1 MILPRSAL
9 QKVLARKLPRRRFY
23 GDGLL
28 GGLLLLLVIVPA
40 LLSPWLPLPDPL
52 TNDLAAAFSSPG
64 THTASGIHLLG
75 TDQLGRDLLSRILA
89 GTRLSL
95 MVVLLAALIAAVTG
109 SLLGM
114 LAGYVGG
121 WLDALIMRLMDIQ
134 LAVPFILLILLV
146 MALFG
151 ATLSNIIIIMGV
163 TSWAIY
169 ARVARAKTLE
179 IRELEYIESVRAMG
193 FSTARI
199 LLRHVLPNLLTPL
212 IVLLTLD
219 IPRLIVLEA
228 SIGFLGMGIQ
238 PPTPTL
244 GDLIGEGRSYM
255 LLAQWLVLYPG
266 LVIAA
271 LVIGCNLLGDNLL
284 RKTHTRLE

>member
-1 MILPRSAL
+1 MIAPGSAL
-9 QKVLARKLPRRRFY
+9 KRKPRRHFY
-23 GDGLL
+23 GDGII
-28 GGLLLLLVIVPA
+28 GGLLLTIAIAAAA
-40 LLSPWLPLPDPL
+40 LFPWLPLPDPL
-52 TNDLAAAFSSPG
+52 ANNLADVFMPPG
-64 THTASGIHLLG
+64 SHTDSGMHWLG
-75 TDQLGRDLLSRILA
+75 TDQLGRDMLSRILS

-95 MVVLLAALIAAVTG
+95 FVVLMAAAIAAVIG

-121 WLDALIMRLMDIQ
+121 WLDAVIMRLMDIQ

-151 ATLSNIIIIMGV
+151 TSLSNIIIIMGV
-163 TSWAIY
+163 SSWAIY

-193 FSTARI
+193 FSTPRI
-199 LLRHVLPNLLTPL
+199 LLRHVLPNLATPL

-244 GDLIGEGRSYM
+244 GNLVGEGRSYM

-266 LVIAA
+266 LAVAA
-271 LVIGCNLLGDNLL
+271 LVVGCNLLGDSLL
-284 RKTHTRLE
+284 RKTRTRLD

>member
-1 MILPRSAL
+1 MISLRSVL
-9 QKVLARKLPRRRFY
+9 QRKPRRRFY
-23 GDGLL
+23 GDGIL
-28 GGLLLLLVIVPA
+28 GGLLLLLVIIPA
-40 LLSPWLPLPDPL
+40 LLAPWLPLPDPL
-52 TNDLAAAFSSPG
+52 KNDLAAAFSAPG
-64 THTASGIHLLG
+64 GQHLLG

-95 MVVLLAALIAAVTG
+95 MVVLLAAVIAAVIG
-109 SLLGM
+109 SVLGM
-114 LAGYVGG
+114 IAGYTGG

-151 ATLSNIIIIMGV
+151 ASLTNIILIMGV

-179 IRELEYIESVRAMG
+179 IRELEYIESVKAMG
-193 FSTARI
+193 FSTPRI
-199 LLRHVLPNLLTPL
+199 LLRHVLPNLMTPL

-244 GDLIGEGRSYM
+244 GNLIGEGRSYM

-271 LVIGCNLLGDNLL
+271 LVIGCNLLGDSLL
-284 RKTHTRLE
+284 RKTHTRLD

>member
-9 QKVLARKLPRRRFY
+9 QKVLARKLPRHRFY

-40 LLSPWLPLPDPL
+40 LLSPWLPLPNPL

-64 THTASGIHLLG
+64 THTASSIHLLG

-114 LAGYVGG
+114 IAGYVGG

-212 IVLLTLD
+212 VVLLTLD

-244 GDLIGEGRSYM
+244 GNLIGEGRSYM

-271 LVIGCNLLGDNLL
+271 LVIGCNLLGDSLL

>member
-1 MILPRSAL
+1 MISLRSVL
-9 QKVLARKLPRRRFY
+9 QRKPRRRLY
-23 GDGLL
+23 GDGIL
-28 GGLLLLLVIVPA
+28 GGLLLLLVIIPA
-40 LLSPWLPLPDPL
+40 LLAPWLPLPDPL
-52 TNDLAAAFSSPG
+52 KNDLAAAFSAPG
-64 THTASGIHLLG
+64 GQHLLG

-95 MVVLLAALIAAVTG
+95 MVVLLAAVIAAVIG
-109 SLLGM
+109 SVLGM
-114 LAGYVGG
+114 IAGYTGG

-151 ATLSNIIIIMGV
+151 ASLTNIILIMGV

-179 IRELEYIESVRAMG
+179 IRELEYIESVKAMG
-193 FSTARI
+193 FSTPRI
-199 LLRHVLPNLLTPL
+199 LLRHVLPNLMTPL

-244 GDLIGEGRSYM
+244 GNLIGEGRSYM

-271 LVIGCNLLGDNLL
+271 LVIGCNLLGDSLL
-284 RKTHTRLE
+284 RKTHTRLD

>member
-1 MILPRSAL
+1 MISLRSAL
-9 QKVLARKLPRRRFY
+9 QRKPRRRFY
-23 GDGLL
+23 GDGIL
-28 GGLLLLLVIVPA
+28 GGLLLLLVIIPA
-40 LLSPWLPLPDPL
+40 LLAPWLPLPDPL
-52 TNDLAAAFSSPG
+52 KNDLAAAFSAPG
-64 THTASGIHLLG
+64 GQHLLG

-95 MVVLLAALIAAVTG
+95 MVVLLAAVIAAVIG
-109 SLLGM
+109 SVLGM
-114 LAGYVGG
+114 IAGYVGG

-151 ATLSNIIIIMGV
+151 ASLTNIILIMGV

-179 IRELEYIESVRAMG
+179 IRELEYIESVKAMG
-193 FSTARI
+193 FSTPRI
-199 LLRHVLPNLLTPL
+199 LLRHVLPNLMTPL

-244 GDLIGEGRSYM
+244 GNLIGEGRSYM

-271 LVIGCNLLGDNLL
+271 LVIGCNLLGDSLL
-284 RKTHTRLE
+284 RKTHTRLD

>member
-1 MILPRSAL
+1 MISLRTTL
-9 QKVLARKLPRRRFY
+9 QRKSRRRFY

-40 LLSPWLPLPDPL
+40 LLAPWLPVPDPL

-64 THTASGIHLLG
+64 GHHLLG
-75 TDQLGRDLLSRILA
+75 TDQLGRDLLSRILS

-95 MVVLLAALIAAVTG
+95 MVVLLAAVIAAVTG
-109 SLLGM
+109 SALGM
-114 LAGYVGG
+114 IAGYTGG

-151 ATLSNIIIIMGV
+151 ASLTNIIVIMGV

-179 IRELEYIESVRAMG
+179 IRELEFIESVKAMG
-193 FSTARI
+193 FSTPRI
-199 LLRHVLPNLLTPL
+199 LLRHVLPSLMTPL

-244 GDLIGEGRSYM
+244 GNLIGEGRSYM

-271 LVIGCNLLGDNLL
+271 LVIGCNLLGDSLL
-284 RKTHTRLE
+284 RKTHTRLD

>member
-1 MILPRSAL
+1 MISPLS
-9 QKVLARKLPRRRFY
+9 VLRRKPRRRLY
-23 GDGLL
+23 GDGIL
-28 GGLLLLLVIVPA
+28 GGLLLALIILAA

-52 TNDLAAAFSSPG
+52 TNSLADTFLPPG
-64 THTASGIHLLG
+64 CHTASGMHWLG
-75 TDQLGRDLLSRILA
+75 TDQLGRDMLSRILA
-89 GTRLSL
+89 GSRLSL
-95 MVVLLAALIAAVTG
+95 FIVLMSASIAAVVG

-121 WLDALIMRLMDIQ
+121 WLDATLMRLMDIQ

-151 ATLSNIIIIMGV
+151 ASLSNIILIMGV

-179 IRELEYIESVRAMG
+179 IRELEYIEAVRAMG
-193 FSTARI
+193 FSTSRI
-199 LLRHVLPNLLTPL
+199 LLRHVLPNLATPL

-244 GDLIGEGRSYM
+244 GNLIGEGRSYM

-266 LVIAA
+266 LFIVA
-271 LVIGCNLLGDNLL
+271 LVVGCNLLGDSLL
-284 RKTHTRLE
+284 RRTQIRLD

>member
-1 MILPRSAL
+1 MISLRTTL
-9 QKVLARKLPRRRFY
+9 QRKSRRRFY

-40 LLSPWLPLPDPL
+40 LLAPWLPLPDPL

-64 THTASGIHLLG
+64 GHHLLG
-75 TDQLGRDLLSRILA
+75 TDQLGRDLLSRILS

-95 MVVLLAALIAAVTG
+95 MVVLLAAVIAAVTG
-109 SLLGM
+109 SALGM
-114 LAGYVGG
+114 IAGYTGG

-151 ATLSNIIIIMGV
+151 ASLNNIIVIMGV

-179 IRELEYIESVRAMG
+179 IRELEFIESVKAMG
-193 FSTARI
+193 FSTPRI
-199 LLRHVLPNLLTPL
+199 LLRHVLPNLMTPL

-244 GDLIGEGRSYM
+244 GNLIGEGRSYM

-271 LVIGCNLLGDNLL
+271 LVIGCNLLGDSLL
-284 RKTHTRLE
+284 RKTHTRLD

>member
-1 MILPRSAL
+1 MISLRSVL
-9 QKVLARKLPRRRFY
+9 QRKPRRRFY
-23 GDGLL
+23 GDGIL
-28 GGLLLLLVIVPA
+28 GGLLLLLVIIPA
-40 LLSPWLPLPDPL
+40 LLAPWLPLPDPL
-52 TNDLAAAFSSPG
+52 KNDLVAAFSAPDG
-64 THTASGIHLLG
+64 QHLLG

-95 MVVLLAALIAAVTG
+95 MVVLLAAVIAAVIG
-109 SLLGM
+109 SVLGM
-114 LAGYVGG
+114 IAGYTGG

-151 ATLSNIIIIMGV
+151 ASLTNIILIMGV

-179 IRELEYIESVRAMG
+179 IRELEYIESVKAMG
-193 FSTARI
+193 FSTPRI
-199 LLRHVLPNLLTPL
+199 LLRHVLPNLMTPL

-244 GDLIGEGRSYM
+244 GNLIGEGRSYM

-271 LVIGCNLLGDNLL
+271 LVIGCNLLGDSLL
-284 RKTHTRLE
+284 RKTHTRLD

>member
-1 MILPRSAL
+1 MIFPQRA
-9 QKVLARKLPRRRFY
+9 LARRPRRLIS
-23 GDGLL
+23 GDGAL
-28 GGLLLLLVIVPA
+28 GGLLLGIVILLA
-40 LLSPWLPLPDPL
+40 LVAPWLPLPDPL
-52 TNDLAAAFSSPG
+52 TNNLADIFLPPG
-64 THTASGIHLLG
+64 SETASGMHWLG

-95 MVVLLAALIAAVTG
+95 TVVLLAAAIAAVIGT
-109 SLLGM
+109 LLGM

-121 WLDALIMRLMDIQ
+121 WLDAVIMRLMDIQ

-151 ATLSNIIIIMGV
+151 TSLENIILIMGV

-179 IRELEYIESVRAMG
+179 IRELEYIEAVRAMG
-193 FSTARI
+193 FSTPRI
-199 LLRHVLPNLLTPL
+199 LLRHILPNLATPL

-244 GDLIGEGRSYM
+244 GNLIGEGRSYM
-255 LLAQWLVLYPG
+255 LLAEWLVLWPG
-266 LVIAA
+266 LIIAA
-271 LVIGCNLLGDNLL
+271 LVVGCNLLGDSLL
-284 RKTHTRLE
+284 RKTHTRLD

>member
-1 MILPRSAL
+1 MISLRSAL
-9 QKVLARKLPRRRFY
+9 QRKPRRRFY
-23 GDGLL
+23 GDGIL
-28 GGLLLLLVIVPA
+28 GGLLLLLVIIPA
-40 LLSPWLPLPDPL
+40 LLAPWLPLPDPL
-52 TNDLAAAFSSPG
+52 KNDLVAAFSAPG
-64 THTASGIHLLG
+64 GQHLLG
-75 TDQLGRDLLSRILA
+75 TDQLGRDLLSRILS

-95 MVVLLAALIAAVTG
+95 MVVLLAAAIAAVTG

-114 LAGYVGG
+114 IAGYAGG

-151 ATLSNIIIIMGV
+151 ASLTNIILIMGV

-179 IRELEYIESVRAMG
+179 IRELEYIESVKAMG
-193 FSTARI
+193 FSAPRI
-199 LLRHVLPNLLTPL
+199 LLRHVFPNLLTPL

-244 GDLIGEGRSYM
+244 GNLIGEGRSYM

-271 LVIGCNLLGDNLL
+271 LVIGCNLLGDSLL
-284 RKTHTRLE
+284 RKTHTRLD

>member
-1 MILPRSAL
+1 MISLRSVL
-9 QKVLARKLPRRRFY
+9 QRKPRRRFY
-23 GDGLL
+23 GDGIL
-28 GGLLLLLVIVPA
+28 GGLLLLLVIIPA
-40 LLSPWLPLPDPL
+40 LLAPWLPLPDPL
-52 TNDLAAAFSSPG
+52 KNDLVAAFSAPG
-64 THTASGIHLLG
+64 GQHLLG
-75 TDQLGRDLLSRILA
+75 TDQLWRDLLSRILA

-95 MVVLLAALIAAVTG
+95 MVVLLAAVIAAVIG
-109 SLLGM
+109 SVLGM
-114 LAGYVGG
+114 IAGYTGG

-151 ATLSNIIIIMGV
+151 ASLTNIILIMGV

-179 IRELEYIESVRAMG
+179 IRELEYIESVKAMG
-193 FSTARI
+193 FSTPRI
-199 LLRHVLPNLLTPL
+199 LLRHVLPNLMTPL

-244 GDLIGEGRSYM
+244 GNLIGEGRSYM

-271 LVIGCNLLGDNLL
+271 LVIGCNLLGDSLL
-284 RKTHTRLE
+284 RKTHTRLD

>member
-1 MILPRSAL
+1 MISLHPPL
-9 QKVLARKLPRRRFY
+9 QRKLRRRFY

-28 GGLLLLLVIVPA
+28 GGLLLLVVIIPA
-40 LLSPWLPLPDPL
+40 LLAPWLPLPDPL
-52 TNDLAAAFSSPG
+52 TNNLAAAFSPPG
-64 THTASGIHLLG
+64 GDHLLG
-75 TDQLGRDLLSRILA
+75 TDQLGRDLLSRILS

-95 MVVLLAALIAAVTG
+95 MVVLLAAVIAAVIG
-109 SLLGM
+109 SALGM
-114 LAGYVGG
+114 IAGYVGG
-121 WLDALIMRLMDIQ
+121 WLDAIIMRLMDIQ

-151 ATLSNIIIIMGV
+151 ASLTNIILIMGV

-179 IRELEYIESVRAMG
+179 IRELEFVESVKAMG
-193 FSTARI
+193 FSTPRI
-199 LLRHVLPNLLTPL
+199 LLRHVLPNLMTPL
-212 IVLLTLD
+212 VVLLTLD

-244 GDLIGEGRSYM
+244 GNLIGEGRSYM
-255 LLAQWLVLYPG
+255 LFAQWLVLYPG

-271 LVIGCNLLGDNLL
+271 LVIGCNLLGDSLL
-284 RKTHTRLE
+284 RKIHTRID

>member
-1 MILPRSAL
+1 MISLRSVL
-9 QKVLARKLPRRRFY
+9 QRKPRRRFY
-23 GDGLL
+23 GDGIL
-28 GGLLLLLVIVPA
+28 GGLLLLLVIIPA
-40 LLSPWLPLPDPL
+40 LLAPWLPLPDPL
-52 TNDLAAAFSSPG
+52 KNDLAAAFSAPG
-64 THTASGIHLLG
+64 GQHLLG

-95 MVVLLAALIAAVTG
+95 MVVLLAAVIAAVIG
-109 SLLGM
+109 SVLGM
-114 LAGYVGG
+114 IAGYTGG

-151 ATLSNIIIIMGV
+151 ASLTNIIVIMGV

-179 IRELEYIESVRAMG
+179 IRELEYIESVKAMG
-193 FSTARI
+193 FSTPRL
-199 LLRHVLPNLLTPL
+199 LLRHVLPNLMTPL

-244 GDLIGEGRSYM
+244 GNLIGEGRSYM

-271 LVIGCNLLGDNLL
+271 LVIGCNLLGDSLL
-284 RKTHTRLE
+284 RKTHTRLD

>member
-1 MILPRSAL
+1 MS
-9 QKVLARKLPRRRFY
+9 LATLLRRPVRQRIY
-23 GDGLL
+23 ADGLL
-28 GGLLLLLVIVPA
+28 GGLLIAFVILAA

-52 TNDLAAAFSSPG
+52 TNDLSAVFQTPG
-64 THTASGIHLLG
+64 SHSTTGIHWLG
-75 TDQLGRDLLSRILA
+75 TDQLGRDLLSRILS

-95 MVVLLAALIAAVTG
+95 MVVLLAALIAAVIG
-109 SLLGM
+109 SALGM
-114 LAGYVGG
+114 IAGYVGG

-151 ATLSNIIIIMGV
+151 ASLSNIIVIMGV
-163 TSWAIY
+163 SSWAIY

-179 IRELEYIESVRAMG
+179 VRELEYIEAARGMG
-193 FSTARI
+193 FSVLRI
-199 LLRHVLPNLLTPL
+199 LWRHLLPNIASSLL
-212 IVLLTLD
+212 VLFTLD

-244 GDLIGEGRSYM
+244 GNLIGEGRSYM

-266 LVIAA
+266 LVIVA
-271 LVIGCNLLGDNLL
+271 LVVGCNLLGDSLL
-284 RKTHTRLE
+284 RKTEQGRE

>member
-1 MILPRSAL
+1 M
-9 QKVLARKLPRRRFY
+9 
-23 GDGLL
+23 
-28 GGLLLLLVIVPA
+28 IVPA
-40 LLSPWLPLPDPL
+40 LLAPWLPLPDPL

-64 THTASGIHLLG
+64 GHHLLG
-75 TDQLGRDLLSRILA
+75 TDQLGRDLLSRILS

-109 SLLGM
+109 SALGM
-114 LAGYVGG
+114 IAGYTGG

-151 ATLSNIIIIMGV
+151 ASLTNIIVIMGV

-179 IRELEYIESVRAMG
+179 IRELEFIESVKAMG
-193 FSTARI
+193 FSTPRI
-199 LLRHVLPNLLTPL
+199 LLRHVLPNLMTPL

-244 GDLIGEGRSYM
+244 GNLIGEGRSYM

-271 LVIGCNLLGDNLL
+271 LVIGCNLLGDSLL
-284 RKTHTRLE
+284 RKTHTRLD

>member
-1 MILPRSAL
+1 MISPLS
-9 QKVLARKLPRRRFY
+9 VLRRKPRRRLY
-23 GDGLL
+23 GDGIL
-28 GGLLLLLVIVPA
+28 GGLLLALIILAA

-52 TNDLAAAFSSPG
+52 TNSLADTFLRPG
-64 THTASGIHLLG
+64 SHTASGMHWLG
-75 TDQLGRDLLSRILA
+75 TDQLGRDMLSRILA
-89 GTRLSL
+89 GSRLSL
-95 MVVLLAALIAAVTG
+95 FIVLMSASIAAVVG

-121 WLDALIMRLMDIQ
+121 WLDATIMRLMDIQ

-146 MALFG
+146 IALFG
-151 ATLSNIIIIMGV
+151 ASLSNIIVIMGV

-179 IRELEYIESVRAMG
+179 IRELEYIEAVRAMG
-193 FSTARI
+193 FSTPRI
-199 LLRHVLPNLLTPL
+199 LLRHLLPNLATPL

-244 GDLIGEGRSYM
+244 GNLIGEGRSYM

-266 LVIAA
+266 LFIVA
-271 LVIGCNLLGDNLL
+271 LVVGCNLLGDSLL
-284 RKTHTRLE
+284 RKTQIRLD

>member
-1 MILPRSAL
+1 MISLRSAL
-9 QKVLARKLPRRRFY
+9 QRKPRRRFY
-23 GDGLL
+23 GDGIL
-28 GGLLLLLVIVPA
+28 GGLLLLLVIIPA
-40 LLSPWLPLPDPL
+40 LLAPWLPLPDPL
-52 TNDLAAAFSSPG
+52 TNDLAAAFSAPG
-64 THTASGIHLLG
+64 GHHLLG
-75 TDQLGRDLLSRILA
+75 TDQLGRDLLSRILS

-95 MVVLLAALIAAVTG
+95 MVVLLAAAIAAVTG

-114 LAGYVGG
+114 IAGYAGG

-151 ATLSNIIIIMGV
+151 ASLTNIILIMGV

-179 IRELEYIESVRAMG
+179 IRELEYIESVKAMG
-193 FSTARI
+193 FSAPRI
-199 LLRHVLPNLLTPL
+199 LLRHVFPNLLTPL

-244 GDLIGEGRSYM
+244 GNLIGEGRSYM
-255 LLAQWLVLYPG
+255 LLAQWLVMYPG

-271 LVIGCNLLGDNLL
+271 LVVGCNLLGDSLL
-284 RKTHTRLE
+284 RKTHTRLD